1 MSHRVDRYTARC
13 ENSVPLSSRPS
24 EPHSGP
30 AALHPYALE
39 NARWGPRRSAAK
51 PTTPTSQGIGIARA
65 GPWLVRLI
73 VFAGCV
79 VAAGVAGSRVAGA
92 QGTPAIDRPMPYMQA
107 MNRILRVLQ
116 QQVKD
121 PSQNRSTLSLVA
133 DLEWSTLSA
142 KEAVPLRST
151 ILPDVER
158 QAMLVGY
165 RRLFLKLLR

>member
-1 MSHRVDRYTARC
+1 MAHRV
-13 ENSVPLSSRPS
+13 
-24 EPHSGP
+24 
-30 AALHPYALE
+30 
-39 NARWGPRRSAAK
+39 
-51 PTTPTSQGIGIARA
+51 
-65 GPWLVRLI
+65 VRLI

-79 VAAGVAGSRVAGA
+79 VVPAVSGARVAGA
-92 QGTPAIDRPMPYMQA
+92 QATPAVDRPMPYMQA

-121 PSQNRSTLSLVA
+121 PSQNRSTISLVA

-158 QAMLVGY
+158 QAMLAGY
-165 RRLFLKLLR
+165 RRLFLTLLRQELDLEEALLNHDDVAAARSLAAIEATENEGHEKFR

>member
-1 MSHRVDRYTARC
+1 MAHRV
-13 ENSVPLSSRPS
+13 
-24 EPHSGP
+24 
-30 AALHPYALE
+30 
-39 NARWGPRRSAAK
+39 
-51 PTTPTSQGIGIARA
+51 
-65 GPWLVRLI
+65 VRLI

-79 VAAGVAGSRVAGA
+79 VAAAVAGARVAGA
-92 QGTPAIDRPMPYMQA
+92 QATPAIDRPMPYMQA
-107 MNRILRVLQ
+107 MNRILRLLQ

-165 RRLFLKLLR
+165 RRLFLKLLRQELDLEEALLNDDHVAAARTLAAIEATENEGHEKFR